1 MEEPNETISRSRE
14 KQNYWIN
21 PNPMKDKM
29 TDIPKNSDGN
39 ELGRQRQRKKD
50 TSRERQTQED
60 ISADRLD
67 LSDPRTKTAL
77 AQY

>member
-1 MEEPNETISRSRE
+1 
-14 KQNYWIN
+14 
-21 PNPMKDKM
+21 MKDKM

-50 TSRERQTQED
+50 TSRERQKQED